1 MMTTSS
7 ASLKLEKLGLLAIVI
22 LAIVMIGV
30 VMRSFVGN
38 SARAP
43 GSPERGT
50 ADLTAAMACTEFNRA
65 IEDRDAGVITDNRF
79 AQRMR
84 WVFNAGRLAN
94 TPLAREIVA
103 HFQRAGLHGSRDDYT
118 KAEARMKFLCHT
130 P

>member
-1 MMTTSS
+1 MTTSS
-7 ASLKLEKLGLLAIVI
+7 ASSKLEKLGFLAIVI
-22 LAIVMIGV
+22 LAIVVIGV
-30 VMRSFVGN
+30 VMRSFVVN
-38 SARAP
+38 PAHAP

-65 IEDRDAGVITDNRF
+65 IEDHHAGVITANRF
-79 AQRMR
+79 TQRME
-84 WVFNAGRLAN
+84 WVFNAGRLAH

-103 HFQRAGLHGSRDDYT
+103 HFQWAGLHGSRDDYT